1 MQRGHKII
9 LLQLRYMH
17 ITCSG
22 FQLFLLIL
30 KQCILMD
37 TNLRPH
43 DISCELFSQ
52 QQYRMISVIL
62 FSKETAERL
71 KCQKPCTLREARQ
84 GNRLQHVCSL
94 IKVSAWPRVVTPDV
108 VSLPEAKQ
116 LNAVRK
122 KWQSY
127 RYNCRPQC
135 PQISFE
141 YEKEARFFFESCI
154 ELQSIFLCHIIFVH

>member
-1 MQRGHKII
+1 
-9 LLQLRYMH
+9 
-17 ITCSG
+17 
-22 FQLFLLIL
+22 
-30 KQCILMD
+30 
-37 TNLRPH
+37 
-43 DISCELFSQ
+43 
-52 QQYRMISVIL
+52 MISVIL

-141 YEKEARFFFESCI
+141 YEKEARFFFWKLYRVTKYFSLSYHFCSLIWLHGSHALLHYIKWYTCI
-154 ELQSIFLCHIIFVH
+154 

>member
-1 MQRGHKII
+1 
-9 LLQLRYMH
+9 
-17 ITCSG
+17 
-22 FQLFLLIL
+22 
-30 KQCILMD
+30 
-37 TNLRPH
+37 
-43 DISCELFSQ
+43 
-52 QQYRMISVIL
+52 MISVIL

-122 KWQSY
+122 NGSHIGITVDHSALKSLLNM
-127 RYNCRPQC
+127 RKRLD
-135 PQISFE
+135 
-141 YEKEARFFFESCI
+141 FFF
-154 ELQSIFLCHIIFVH
+154 LKAV